1 MLNRTL
7 PQRKTVIES
16 KYAGIAGRRIPN
28 MKTIKLK
35 TYGIGLLVL
44 ALAMASTAAFA
55 NDQITSTVSRI
66 SGPIPI
72 IVNNGVPSG
81 TIRLNYTVVG
91 NSIPCGQFAT
101 FNLALQAGPGTNG
114 KSPTYSVELDLAQSG
129 NGTAVQLTPSPSTFS
144 VSDNAWSDHSTVTVS
159 IDCSSIGAASD
170 GQTIDGQLNVST
182 TPSGAHL
189 DTISTIQVHIT
200 LAFPNAAAC
209 LKLYS
214 FETEQDSSTLL
225 NSVVVV
231 EKKTGSVSSTNPGTI
246 SVDALVVNT
255 CDVSKTFD
263 LGIGGVGGSSSWQ
276 TIPLNN
282 PGNATFSYNETGEA
296 DNPYISFTL
305 PTAGTPQG
313 QSLCLQNVTLAAGDS
328 YLTTVH
334 SAIASPLILAT
345 TPGTFGFSASLYTV
359 SGCSSLLPTI
369 VGPSNPAS
377 STLSYTVQAPPSH

>member
-1 MLNRTL
+1 
-7 PQRKTVIES
+7 
-16 KYAGIAGRRIPN
+16 
-28 MKTIKLK
+28 MKTIKVK

-81 TIRLNYTVVG
+81 TIRLDYIVVG

-101 FNLALQAGPGTNG
+101 FRLDLQAGPGTNG
-114 KSPTYSVELDLAQSG
+114 KSPTYPVELDLAQSG
-129 NGTAVQLTPSPSTFS
+129 NGTAVQFTPSPSTFS
-144 VSDNAWSDHSTVTVS
+144 VSDNAWSGSSIVTVS
-159 IDCSSIGAASD
+159 IDCSSLADPSD

-255 CDVSKTFD
+255 CGVSETFD
-263 LGIGGVGGSSSWQ
+263 LGLAGVGPGYSWQ

-296 DNPYISFTL
+296 DDPSISFVL
-305 PTAGTPQG
+305 PTGGTPQG
-313 QSLCLQNVTLAAGDS
+313 QSLCLSNVTLEPGDS

-334 SAIASPLILAT
+334 SAISSPLSLPA

-369 VGPSNPAS
+369 VGPSNPAP